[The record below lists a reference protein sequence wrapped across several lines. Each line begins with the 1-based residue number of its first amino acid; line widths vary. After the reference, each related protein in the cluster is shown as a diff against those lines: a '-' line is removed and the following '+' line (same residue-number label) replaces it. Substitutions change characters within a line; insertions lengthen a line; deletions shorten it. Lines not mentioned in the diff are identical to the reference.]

1 MYTTWNQASL
11 AALEDIFG
19 HQSTAGTIEDLRTQ
33 LNALIDESWT
43 PQAGDDR
50 NVNVAWKNI
59 GATARNLTQTID
71 FSKKIDFGSAY
82 IHSIVTKKQHDYGHE
97 NIARFGRVGLLV
109 RMHDKI
115 ARLENLLES
124 QRAAENESINDNIFD
139 VIGYSCVAMMWEDG
153 TFLLPLQPGTVV
165 ESKITMIT
173 ERLSVSDVIAK
184 ASLHIHL

>member
-11 AALEDIFG
+11 AALEDISG
-19 HQSTAGTIEDLRTQ
+19 HQSTAGTVEDLRTQ
-33 LNALIDESWT
+33 LDALIEQSWT

-50 NVNVAWKNI
+50 HVHAAWKNI
-59 GATARNLTQTID
+59 GAAARNLAQTLD
-71 FSKKIDFGSAY
+71 FSKKIAFGSAY

-97 NIARFGRVGLLV
+97 NIARFGRTGLLV

-124 QRAAENESINDNIFD
+124 QRAAENESINDNVFD

-153 TFLLPLQPGTVV
+153 TFLLPLEHATVV
-165 ESKITMIT
+165 ESKMELLT
-173 ERLSVSDVIAK
+173 EPLSAGDIIAK
-184 ASLHIHL
+184 ASLIMHL